1 MNYDSWEGPGALSLR
16 CCMSLRMTSVLHI
29 CTYVHTIL
37 QTFKTVMSQLEQNP
51 AYPYYSHMATLIQT
65 FKDIM
70 SQLEQQRKSS
80 SEGQDSMGLARRQ
93 LKKAEAIR
101 SEMDGM
107 DGMEGTWITF
117 KVSGGGGGARHTVRM
132 AEQPAENPQVGG

>member
-1 MNYDSWEGPGALSLR
+1 
-16 CCMSLRMTSVLHI
+16 
-29 CTYVHTIL
+29 
-37 QTFKTVMSQLEQNP
+37 
-51 AYPYYSHMATLIQT
+51 
-65 FKDIM
+65 M

-117 KVSGGGGGARHTVRM
+117 KVRGGGEKGGDNGAFHTARM
-132 AEQPAENPQVGG
+132 AE